1 MKSKLKKIILFFL
14 VFLFCLYPFYRV
26 SSIKKVKANAGAL
39 VLNGGL
45 EVVNGLLSILGISLS
60 LNLGSASGVK
70 DYIGV
75 QKCLKCEEE
84 FVVDGSNAMIE
95 YYEHCNNCNGDKN
108 NLPND
113 KKDKK
118 IPLGQELLLGKLL
131 QDSLT
136 DEQKQNIANS
146 LVSGVDLN
154 IIFTANQLNSFAKSV
169 NNLLNYDY
177 ISSLNTVKNPKI
189 SEKITYINSDG
200 DTRVTKYLNVLKE
213 NNYPYVF
220 TCYKFNNEF
229 YDYSLFTTPARDS
242 LVNLFTDS
250 KGWHIS
256 FYSLKHGFNNYFYL
270 YNTIYPN
277 RTGSDHSHFNI
288 YGNYYSFT
296 DTFVSVDNF
305 FDSVFNKKTMITPSE
320 DKFFWDSDFKDFNF
334 FKANDS
340 RYTDYVLLD
349 VNAPNGFVDNSIVP
363 DLDVEEEYVVA
374 PSGLELPVNF
384 TNSLEVTVPAEKVQ
398 EWSEVSYDPSKN
410 NKVLPDSAIDSEG
423 NPKLDEI
430 TENVK
435 VEEKSDNDNNNNNS
449 DEEIDTE
456 NNSLD
461 FSPLKKV
468 FEDKFPFCIPWD
480 IKNLLE
486 VFNAEEKPISF
497 KFDDV
502 YLEKF
507 DITIPGFEV
516 NFAEI
521 PGIDVIVKITKFFS
535 IMGFILFLVVITRK
549 IIKG

>member
-1 MKSKLKKIILFFL
+1 M
-14 VFLFCLYPFYRV
+14 
-26 SSIKKVKANAGAL
+26 
-39 VLNGGL
+39 
-45 EVVNGLLSILGISLS
+45 
-60 LNLGSASGVK
+60 
-70 DYIGV
+70 
-75 QKCLKCEEE
+75 
-84 FVVDGSNAMIE
+84 
-95 YYEHCNNCNGDKN
+95 
-108 NLPND
+108 
-113 KKDKK
+113 
-118 IPLGQELLLGKLL
+118 
-131 QDSLT
+131 
-136 DEQKQNIANS
+136 
-146 LVSGVDLN
+146 
-154 IIFTANQLNSFAKSV
+154 
-169 NNLLNYDY
+169 
-177 ISSLNTVKNPKI
+177 
-189 SEKITYINSDG
+189 
-200 DTRVTKYLNVLKE
+200 
-213 NNYPYVF
+213 
-220 TCYKFNNEF
+220 
-229 YDYSLFTTPARDS
+229 
-242 LVNLFTDS
+242 
-250 KGWHIS
+250 
-256 FYSLKHGFNNYFYL
+256 
-270 YNTIYPN
+270 
-277 RTGSDHSHFNI
+277 
-288 YGNYYSFT
+288 
-296 DTFVSVDNF
+296 
-305 FDSVFNKKTMITPSE
+305 
-320 DKFFWDSDFKDFNF
+320 
-334 FKANDS
+334 
-340 RYTDYVLLD
+340 D

-468 FEDKFPFCIPWD
+468 FKDKFPFCIPWD